1 MININKKITLAFF
14 LTFLF
19 SSNSIA
25 ETNYP
30 FTSIAIVD
38 INLILTDS
46 KAAKNATKQFETIQ
60 KSTEVEIIASDK
72 KIEDEIIASDKKII
86 EEKNKLIEQQS
97 VIAPEAFDL
106 KAKDFEKKLLN
117 YNAEKQTK
125 LQNYNTEK
133 QAKLRKLE
141 GVLQKARNEIL
152 ENVKPILEELS
163 QELGVTVIL
172 EKNSVLLSANNMDIT
187 NNIIKKLNKKLP
199 KIKVSLD

>member
-1 MININKKITLAFF
+1 MININKKIILVFF

-19 SSNSIA
+19 GFNSIA

-38 INLILTDS
+38 LNLILTDS
-46 KAAKNATKQFETIQ
+46 KAAKNATKQFEAIQ
-60 KSTEVEIIASDK
+60 KSTEDEIVASDK
-72 KIEDEIIASDKKII
+72 EMLDER
-86 EEKNKLIEQQS
+86 NRLIEQQS
-97 VIAPEAFDL
+97 VIAPEAFEL
-106 KAKDFEKKLLN
+106 KAKDFEK
-117 YNAEKQTK
+117 K

-187 NNIIKKLNKKLP
+187 NDIVKKLNKKLP